1 MGPEVL
7 DKSSEFEAAVNSDQ
21 DILGRGRVVTV
32 FGATGFLGHRVV
44 RHLLDRGFRVRAAS
58 RHPKRVSSPLRP
70 DAMGKEAIEADA
82 HDEASLA
89 TALGGA
95 YGVVNA
101 LGLYVERGGRKTFH
115 AVHVEGAARIARL
128 AREAGVERLVHVS
141 GIGADPASSSDYIRA
156 RGEGEI
162 VVQEAFPGATVV
174 RPSVMFALDDHFI
187 TTLARLLRTLPVF
200 PLFGRGRTRL
210 QPVHAE
216 NVAEAIA
223 RIVECTDGA
232 GHLLYEFGGPRSYT
246 YAELLRSVADKI
258 GIRARLLPLPFVLWQ
273 VVAAISEFLPDAP
286 LTRNQVALMRRDNVA
301 SKDLPG
307 LRDLHIVPT
316 ALEGVVSALGDGGNL
331 SLTRRT

>member
-1 MGPEVL
+1 M
-7 DKSSEFEAAVNSDQ
+7 
-21 DILGRGRVVTV
+21 

-58 RHPKRVSSPLRP
+58 RHPKCVWSPLRP

-101 LGLYVERGGRKTFH
+101 LGLYVEGGGRETFR
-115 AVHVEGAARIARL
+115 AVHVEAAARIARL
-128 AREAGVERLVHVS
+128 AREAGVELLVHVS
-141 GIGADPASSSDYIRA
+141 GIGANSASSSDYIRA

-174 RPSVMFALDDHFI
+174 RPSVMFAPDDHFL

-223 RIVECTDGA
+223 RNRRVYRWC
-232 GHLLYEFGGPRSYT
+232 R
-246 YAELLRSVADKI
+246 
-258 GIRARLLPLPFVLWQ
+258 PFTL
-273 VVAAISEFLPDAP
+273 
-286 LTRNQVALMRRDNVA
+286 
-301 SKDLPG
+301 
-307 LRDLHIVPT
+307 
-316 ALEGVVSALGDGGNL
+316 
-331 SLTRRT
+331 

>member
-1 MGPEVL
+1 VAARSNE
-7 DKSSEFEAAVNSDQ
+7 SEMAVNSEH
-21 DILGRGRVVTV
+21 GAPGGGSVVTV

-58 RHPKRVSSPLRP
+58 RHPERVSSLLKP
-70 DAMGKEAIEADA
+70 DAVGKEAIEADA

-101 LGLYVERGGRKTFH
+101 LSLYVEGGGRETFR
-115 AVHVEGAARIARL
+115 AVHVEAAARIARL

-141 GIGADPASSSDYIRA
+141 GIGADPASSFDYIRA

-162 VVQEAFPGATVV
+162 IVQKAFPGATVV
-174 RPSVMFALDDHFI
+174 RPSVMFASDDHFL

-223 RIVECTDGA
+223 RIVECRDGA
-232 GHLLYEFGGPRSYT
+232 GHSLYEFGGPRSYT
-246 YAELLRSVADKI
+246 YAELLRSVADEI
-258 GIRARLLPLPFVLWQ
+258 GTRVWLLPLPFVMWQ
-273 VVAAISEFLPDAP
+273 VVAAISESLPGAP
-286 LTRNQVALMRRDNVA
+286 LTRSQVALMRRDNVT
-301 SKDLPG
+301 SQELPG

-316 ALEGVVSALGDGGNL
+316 ALEGVMDGGDV
-331 SLTRRT
+331 SLTRQS